1 MTNVTLAIDDD
12 LLRRARVQAI
22 EEGTSVNE
30 VVRDFLRE
38 HSGAASA
45 RVAAADA
52 GAATLS
58 VQVLQELY
66 VTVTR
71 KLAEPLHVETA
82 RFVVTELSAQTVVH
96 TGADLVLRAVDLA
109 HAEPISLWD
118 TLIVEAA
125 RAGGCDTLYTEDLQA
140 GGRYGTVRVVDPFAR

>member
-1 MTNVTLAIDDD
+1 MKTSRPVFFDTNVLVYLFARDTPDKQ
-12 LLRRARVQAI
+12 RRA
-22 EEGTSVNE
+22 EEL
-30 VVRDFLRE
+30 F
-38 HSGAASA
+38 
-45 RVAAADA
+45 VAAADA
-52 GAATLS
+52 GTATLS

-96 TGADLVLRAVDLA
+96 TGADLVLRAADLA
-109 HAEPISLWD
+109 HAEPVSFWD
-118 TLIVEAA
+118 ALIVEAA

-140 GGRYGTVRVVDPFAR
+140 GRRYGT